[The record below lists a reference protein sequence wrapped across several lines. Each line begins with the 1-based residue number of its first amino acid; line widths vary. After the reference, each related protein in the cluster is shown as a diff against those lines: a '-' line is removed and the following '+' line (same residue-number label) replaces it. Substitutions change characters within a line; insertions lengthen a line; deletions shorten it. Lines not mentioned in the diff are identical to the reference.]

1 MSTYTSILTGSL
13 GTHLYQCTSWHCCER
28 LHLAS
33 VNFFEDPFTMFAH
46 FMMGDLQAHL
56 LQPPYLS
63 SLSPSDFS
71 KFPWSKKVRK
81 GKHFANVEEVKQKW
95 QKH

>member
-1 MSTYTSILTGSL
+1 M
-13 GTHLYQCTSWHCCER
+13 
-28 LHLAS
+28 AS

-71 KFPWSKKVRK
+71 KFPWSKKVLK
-81 GKHFANVEEVKQKW
+81 GKHFTDIEEVKQKNGRSTKKHQNRCV
-95 QKH
+95 QKLF